1 MHAEGR
7 RCDAFHGLTSASGDA
22 HAGVT
27 ETALLLALD
36 PSVVRVRLAQAG
48 ERRPVS
54 EMMDRLRR
62 EGVRSVSPNGILGDP
77 RGATPAQGR
86 RLLDELIAG
95 CVQALDIPLLAQ
107 DPAHA

>member
-1 MHAEGR
+1 VLLVNGHGGNH
-7 RCDAFHGLTSASGDA
+7 DA
-22 HAGVT
+22 V
-27 ETALLLALD
+27 
-36 PSVVRVRLAQAG
+36 AQAR

-95 CVQALDIPLLAQ
+95 CAQALDTLLDQ